1 MKTKLNLER
10 IIEEHSNEEYCV
22 YCVEPRMGAVGC
34 CGENHFVLFSDLDT
48 DTQFEAAA
56 EIAQKGG

>member
-10 IIEEHSNEEYCV
+10 IIEENSNEEYCA
-22 YCVEPRMGAVGC
+22 YCIEPRMGWIGC

-48 DTQFEAAA
+48 DSQLEIAA
-56 EIAQKGG
+56 EIARKEG

>member
-10 IIEEHSNEEYCV
+10 IIEENSNEEYCA
-22 YCVEPRMGAVGC
+22 YCIEPRMGVIGC

-48 DTQFEAAA
+48 DSQHQVSA
-56 EIAQKGG
+56 EIARQEG

>member
-10 IIEEHSNEEYCV
+10 IIKECANEEYCA
-22 YCVEPRMGAVGC
+22 YCIEPRMVVVSC

-48 DTQFEAAA
+48 DSQHEIAA
-56 EIAQKGG
+56 EIARKEG